1 MAEINNQGMFIP
13 KLLLTKEIIAKIKQD
28 LNVSPENSFNEY
40 NVKTYKVYK
49 IIKDKGLIVPIYYG
63 LKLNIE
69 YTINFPEVKH
79 EFTDNFDNNKITL
92 RKGTQEETYN
102 TCIKEFDKP
111 FGGGII
117 NLTTGVGKSIVFL
130 KIACYSKR
138 KTLIIV
144 NKIELMNQWKSEI
157 NKFIPDARIGTIQG
171 KTFDIEDK
179 DIIIGM
185 LQTITIKSE
194 VTHHNFFFN
203 TICAIDEAHNI
214 SSEVFSK
221 IIFKIRPKYL
231 FGLTATLKRKDGLEK
246 MIYWYMG
253 KVLYSNISNEKKDQ
267 TEIHIYKYR
276 GASSIPLTLKDNQTP
291 ACSTMISNI
300 ADDPERNKLI
310 IKILKQLT
318 QDPKRCVLV
327 ISDRISHLKVMNA
340 ELPNSSLFI
349 GTMKSE
355 ELNQAK
361 KSQILLATYKLA
373 GEGFSLAKLNCLVF
387 ATSRTNI
394 NQAIGRIY
402 RQKHEITPIIVDI
415 YDDFSYFKSQ
425 YYKRRKV
432 YKELISNCIFKNK
445 SNDNGND
452 NGNGKGN
459 GKGNVSIELLIE
471 NKVLEFESDS
481 E

>member
-13 KLLLTKEIIAKIKQD
+13 KTLLTKEIIDKIKKD
-28 LNVSPENSFNEY
+28 LNVSPENSFNDF

-49 IIKDKGLIVPIYYG
+49 IIKDVGLIVPIYYG
-63 LKLNIE
+63 LKLNLP
-69 YTINFPEVKH
+69 YTINFPEIKN
-79 EFTDNFDNNKITL
+79 EFTNNFINNKIIL
-92 RKGTQEETYN
+92 RSGTQQETFN

-111 FGGGII
+111 FGGGILE
-117 NLTTGVGKSIVFL
+117 LTTGIGKSIVSL
-130 KIACYSKR
+130 KIACYSKM

-157 NKFIPDARIGTIQG
+157 TKFIPQAKIGTIQG

-194 VTHHNFFFN
+194 VTHHNFFFSN
-203 TICAIDEAHNI
+203 MVIIDEIHNI

-221 IIFKIRPKYL
+221 VIFKLRPKYL
-231 FGLTATLKRKDGLEK
+231 FGLTATLKRKDKLEK
-246 MIYWYMG
+246 MIYWYIG
-253 KVLYSNISNEKKDQ
+253 EILYSNISNEKKDE
-267 TEIHIYKYR
+267 TEIHIYKYK
-276 GASSIPLTLKDNQTP
+276 GISSIPITLKDNQTP
-291 ACSTMISNI
+291 ACSTMLSNI

-310 IKILKQLT
+310 IKILKELT
-318 QDPKRCVLV
+318 QNPKRNILV
-327 ISDRISHLKVMNA
+327 ISDRISHLKIMNK
-340 ELPNSSLFI
+340 ELKNSSLFI

-355 ELNQAK
+355 ELNKAK
-361 KSQILLATYKLA
+361 ESQILLATYKLA

-445 SNDNGND
+445 SANGIT
-452 NGNGKGN
+452 
-459 GKGNVSIELLIE
+459 IELPCEILDTKIP
-471 NKVLEFESDS
+471 LFESDS